1 MTDNRKHFKSIKMK
15 KYLIVLGCI
24 LFAAQLFAQQ
34 PPFNQKDLNTSGKK
48 EVSPEKLKPPV
59 PVVEKVAFSALLIG
73 PRELVLGVDD
83 NILRRFT
90 RMEFNEGNGF
100 DAASGVFTAPSAGYY
115 CLVVNADMPNY
126 SCAEDPVPL
135 GVYVMKNTQRHQ
147 LFHLPVG
154 YGSGSSS
161 AGFVTYIQLNKGE
174 KLSLSP
180 LPVGCTPGGQRPAVS
195 QVIFSGYKIM

>member
-1 MTDNRKHFKSIKMK
+1 MTDHRKLFKRTTMK
-15 KYLIVLGCI
+15 IYLVVLGCI
-24 LFAAQLFAQQ
+24 LAATPIVAQQ
-34 PPFNQKDLNTSGKK
+34 PPITKKDINTTGQQDIR
-48 EVSPEKLKPPV
+48 PDKLKPFV
-59 PVVEKVAFSALLIG
+59 PAVEKVAFSALLIG
-73 PRELVLGVDD
+73 PRELVMGVDD

-126 SCAEDPVPL
+126 SCVEDPVPL
-135 GVYVMKNTQRHQ
+135 GIYVMKNTQRHQ
-147 LFHLPVG
+147 LFHMPVG

-161 AGFVTYIQLNKGE
+161 AGFVTYIQLNKGD

-180 LPVGCTPGGQRPAVS
+180 LPVGCTPGGQRPAIS
-195 QVIFSGYKIM
+195 QLIFSGYKIM

>member
-1 MTDNRKHFKSIKMK
+1 MTDSRSHIKSNEMK

-24 LFAAQLFAQQ
+24 LMASPMFAQQ

-48 EVSPEKLKPPV
+48 DVRPEKLKPV
-59 PVVEKVAFSALLIG
+59 EPVVAKVAFSALLIG
-73 PRELVLGVDD
+73 PRELIVGVDD

-100 DAASGVFTAPSAGYY
+100 DVASGVFTAPSAGYY
-115 CLVVNADMPNY
+115 CLVLNADMPNY
-126 SCAEDPVPL
+126 SCVEDPVPL
-135 GVYVMKNTQRHQ
+135 GMYVMKNNQRHQ

-154 YGSGSSS
+154 YGSGSNS
-161 AGFVTYIQLNKGE
+161 AGFVAFIQLNKSD
-174 KLSLSP
+174 KVSLSP
-180 LPVGCTPGGQRPAVS
+180 IPIGCTPGGQRPAVS

>member
-1 MTDNRKHFKSIKMK
+1 MIDAHIHLKNLPMKLYLLTFGLFFMTAP
-15 KYLIVLGCI
+15 LL
-24 LFAAQLFAQQ
+24 AQQ
-34 PPFNQKDLNTSGKK
+34 PPLNKKDLNTTGKK
-48 EVSPEKLKPPV
+48 DVRPENLKPFV
-59 PVVEKVAFSALLIG
+59 PAVEKVAFSALLIG
-73 PRELVLGVDD
+73 PRELLLGVDD

-135 GVYVMKNTQRHQ
+135 GIYVMKNTQRHQ

-174 KLSLSP
+174 KISLSP
-180 LPVGCTPGGQRPAVS
+180 LPVGCTPGGQRPSVS

>member
-1 MTDNRKHFKSIKMK
+1 MTDHTHYLKYTKMK
-15 KYLIVLGCI
+15 IYLVVLACFMI
-24 LFAAQLFAQQ
+24 AAHADAQQ
-34 PPFNQKDLNTSGKK
+34 PPINKKDLNTSGQQD
-48 EVSPEKLKPPV
+48 VRPDKLKPPV

-73 PRELVLGVDD
+73 PRELILGVDG

-100 DAASGVFTAPSAGYY
+100 DAAAGVFTAPSAGYY

-126 SCAEDPVPL
+126 GCVEDPVPL
-135 GVYVMKNTQRHQ
+135 GIYVMKNSQRHQ

-154 YGSGSSS
+154 YGSGSCS
-161 AGFVTYIQLNKGE
+161 AGFVTYLQLNKGE

-180 LPVGCTPGGQRPAVS
+180 LPVGCSPGGKRPAVS
-195 QVIFSGYKIM
+195 QLIFSGYKIM

>member
-1 MTDNRKHFKSIKMK
+1 MTDSWIHFKSSELK
-15 KYLIVLGCI
+15 KHLIVLGCI
-24 LFAAQLFAQQ
+24 LMAAPMFAQQ

-48 EVSPEKLKPPV
+48 DVRPEKLKPV
-59 PVVEKVAFSALLIG
+59 EPVVAKVAFSALLIG
-73 PRELVLGVDD
+73 PRELIMGVDD

-90 RMEFNEGNGF
+90 RLEFNEGNGF

-135 GVYVMKNTQRHQ
+135 GIYVMKNTQRHQ

-180 LPVGCTPGGQRPAVS
+180 LPVGCTPGGQRPSVS

>member
-1 MTDNRKHFKSIKMK
+1 MTNHLTDLKNSCMK
-15 KYLIVLGCI
+15 KCLLILGSM
-24 LFAAQLFAQQ
+24 LLTATLFAQQ

-48 EVSPEKLKPPV
+48 DVRPEKLKPV
-59 PVVEKVAFSALLIG
+59 EPVVAKVAFSALLIG
-73 PRELVLGVDD
+73 PRELIMGVDD

-90 RMEFNEGNGF
+90 RLEFNEGNGF

-135 GVYVMKNTQRHQ
+135 GIYVMKNTQRHQ

-180 LPVGCTPGGQRPAVS
+180 LPVGCTPGGQRPSVS